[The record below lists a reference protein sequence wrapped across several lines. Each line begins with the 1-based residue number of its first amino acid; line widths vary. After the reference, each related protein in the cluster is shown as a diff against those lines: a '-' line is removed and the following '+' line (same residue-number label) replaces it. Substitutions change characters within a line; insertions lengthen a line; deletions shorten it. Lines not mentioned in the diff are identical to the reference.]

1 MDDTDAPG
9 GSPDVQIRLPEIRQ
23 DPQVISLARRWA
35 GDRELAEDA
44 LQTAYYRV
52 ASVQHPERI
61 VNLRAYFLRALKNEI
76 RGLYSTRQPVLLVDD
91 LETLNPPQPGT
102 ALHGPAYEP
111 AVDDQACRA
120 LQTQI
125 WLDRHAAQS
134 GSLLA
139 GIPARSDDPGRY
151 RTLAYALA
159 EPVLLGH
166 LSLEPNDPDFP
177 KAIRAAYPE
186 YFDQPGAAPNTLH
199 QRISRA
205 RDDIK
210 ALLRAIIKPDE
221 LY

>member
-9 GSPDVQIRLPEIRQ
+9 GSPDFQRRLSEIRQ
-23 DPQVISLARRWA
+23 DPQVISLAFRWA
-35 GDRELAEDA
+35 GHRELAEDA

-61 VNLRAYFLRALKNEI
+61 VNLRAYYLRTLKNEI
-76 RGLYSTRQPVLLVDD
+76 TGLYSPRQPVLLVDD
-91 LETLNPPQPGT
+91 LETLNPPQPGS
-102 ALHGPAYEP
+102 ALYGPADEP
-111 AVDDQACRA
+111 AVDDKACST
-120 LQTQI
+120 LQTEI
-125 WLDRHAAQS
+125 WLKRHADQCDRLNA
-134 GSLLA
+134 A
-139 GIPARSDDPGRY
+139 IPARSADPARY
-151 RTLAYALA
+151 RQVIYAA
-159 EPVLLGH
+159 AKQVLLGH

-221 LY
+221 LF

>member
-1 MDDTDAPG
+1 LDDTDAPG
-9 GSPDVQIRLPEIRQ
+9 GSPDFQRRLSEIRQ
-23 DPQVISLARRWA
+23 DPQVISLAFRWA
-35 GDRELAEDA
+35 GHRELAEDA

-61 VNLRAYFLRALKNEI
+61 VNLRAYFLRTLKNEI
-76 RGLYSTRQPVLLVDD
+76 TGLYSPRQPVVLVDD
-91 LETLNPPQPGT
+91 LEALNPPQPGSP
-102 ALHGPAYEP
+102 LYGPAYEP

-125 WLDRHAAQS
+125 WLERHAAQPDS
-134 GSLLA
+134 ILA

-151 RTLAYALA
+151 RTLAYALVK
-159 EPVLLGH
+159 PVLLGH
-166 LSLEPNDPDFP
+166 LSLEANDPDFP

-186 YFDQPGAAPNTLH
+186 YFDQSGAAPNTLH

-210 ALLRAIIKPDE
+210 VLLRAIIKPDE
-221 LY
+221 LF